1 MGKMQFYGITYPFTA
16 DNAENYFVDLNYNK
30 SDKVKSELMHII
42 FTPKGQKL
50 RDPEF
55 GTDLIKYIF
64 EPNDEISWNEV
75 QNEVSESVSKY
86 IKGIKISNISVLKN
100 SEEMSEIFVRVDY
113 SVSDGIN
120 IINDSLITKL

>member
-16 DNAENYFVDLNYNK
+16 DNAENYFVDLNYKK

-64 EPNDEISWNEV
+64 EPSDEISWNEV

-86 IKGIKISNISVLKN
+86 IKGIKINSISVLKN
-100 SEEMSEIFVRVDY
+100 SEEISEIFVRVDY